1 MWNFNDVLN
10 LAAVLKPGIVTVYE
24 NDGSSKKVFVSSGTV
39 TVNVDS
45 SVQVLAEEAH
55 SLEDIDLS
63 AAQEALSKSQSE
75 LSAAKDDRARA
86 EATLAVDI
94 AETIIAAAK

>member
-1 MWNFNDVLN
+1 M
-10 LAAVLKPGIVTVYE
+10 KPGIVTVYE

-55 SLEDIDLS
+55 PLEDIDIR
-63 AAQEALSKSQSE
+63 AAQETLSTAQSE
-75 LSAAKDDRARA
+75 LSAAKDDKSRA

-94 AETIIAAAK
+94 AETIVNAAK

>member
-1 MWNFNDVLN
+1 M
-10 LAAVLKPGIVTVYE
+10 
-24 NDGSSKKVFVSSGTV
+24 SSGTV

-55 SLEDIDLS
+55 SLEDIDLR
-63 AAQEALSKSQSE
+63 AAQEALSTSQAE

-86 EATLAVDI
+86 EALLAVDI
-94 AETIIAAAK
+94 AETIINAAK